1 MAFSLKKNLPFEK
14 RKQSVPYKKP
24 FIYAA
29 FSGEAYYLLILRNI
43 GVHLHQGCKIIGA
56 LSPWHPEPHHFRLN
70 HRPHQ
75 TPFGL
80 GSPL

>member
-1 MAFSLKKNLPFEK
+1 MAFSLKKKLPFEK

-43 GVHLHQGCKIIGA
+43 GVH
-56 LSPWHPEPHHFRLN
+56 
-70 HRPHQ
+70 
-75 TPFGL
+75 
-80 GSPL
+80 

>member
-29 FSGEAYYLLILRNI
+29 FSGGAYYLLILGILAFTSIKEQNYR
-43 GVHLHQGCKIIGA
+43 QS
-56 LSPWHPEPHHFRLN
+56 LSLA
-70 HRPHQ
+70 
-75 TPFGL
+75 
-80 GSPL
+80 S